1 VDTSLSAVAEIV
13 RRSVVQVRPDGPGG
27 AGVALSRAGELVV
40 VTNAH
45 VARGKPGERIH
56 VVSHGALVY
65 PALIERMDAGRDLA
79 LLTLSPRSI
88 GNAEAPSPATLS
100 PATLGDVSTLRPGHL
115 LVAVGHPFG
124 LANAVTAGI
133 VQAVGRVPNDLERV
147 IGRRG
152 RSWIQAD
159 IRLAPGNSGGPL
171 CDMEGRVVGIN
182 TMVAGGLAL
191 AIPAAE
197 VRAFLQELGEAIP
210 A

>member
-1 VDTSLSAVAEIV
+1 MDTSLSTVAEAV
-13 RRSVVQVRPDGPGG
+13 RLSVVQVRPDASGG
-27 AGVALSRAGELVV
+27 AGVVLSRGGELVV

-45 VARGKPGERIH
+45 VAQGRPGDRIH
-56 VVSHGALVY
+56 VVSHGRMVH
-65 PALIERMDAGRDLA
+65 PALIERMDDRRDLA
-79 LLTLSPRSI
+79 LLTLRPRLVS
-88 GNAEAPSPATLS
+88 GMGELS
-100 PATLGDVSTLRPGHL
+100 PATLGNVSPLRPGHL

-124 LANAVTAGI
+124 LANAVTAG
-133 VQAVGRVPNDLERV
+133 VVHSVGPIPNELERA

-152 RSWIQAD
+152 LSWIQAD

-171 CDMEGRVVGIN
+171 CDIEGRVVGIN

-197 VRAFLQELGEAIP
+197 VRAFLQESGQAIP

>member
-1 VDTSLSAVAEIV
+1 
-13 RRSVVQVRPDGPGG
+13 VVQVRPDASGG
-27 AGVALSRAGELVV
+27 AGVVLSRGGELVV

-45 VARGKPGERIH
+45 VAQGRPGERIH
-56 VVSHGALVY
+56 VVSHGRVVH
-65 PALIERMDAGRDLA
+65 PALIERMDDRCDLA
-79 LLTLSPRSI
+79 LLRLVPRLVS
-88 GNAEAPSPATLS
+88 GMGDLL
-100 PATLGDVSTLRPGHL
+100 PATLGKVASLRPGHL

-124 LANAVTAGI
+124 LANAVTAG
-133 VQAVGRVPNDLERV
+133 VLHSVGPIPNELERA

-152 RSWIQAD
+152 LSWIQAD

-171 CDMEGRVVGIN
+171 CDIEGRVVGIN

-197 VRAFLQELGEAIP
+197 VRTFLQESGEAIP